1 MVLDV
6 KRGRPPSRDGLLPR
20 SRLIARLQ
28 QDPEV
33 PLLAVSAPAGYGKST
48 LLWEWLSEDP
58 RDCAW
63 VALEERHNDPK
74 QLLEEILQALE
85 DVQDDFTAPGVR
97 LALNALPADISGVVL
112 PRLLSALAI
121 AGRPAVIVL
130 DDAHT
135 LSAPAALRSVGMLAE
150 HLPPGFQLALASRTA
165 LSLHMGRLRAHRAV
179 LEFHTQDLAM
189 TLAEAGELLEI
200 AGLHL
205 STAQLDALMERTE
218 GWPAGLR
225 LAALSLREEPNV
237 GAALAQFSGGDR
249 VVAEYMREEF
259 LDQLPPEALDF
270 LIRTAVL
277 AELDGALCDAV
288 LQRSGSGRTLER
300 LAREANLPLIELDRD
315 GRRYRCHRL
324 LRDTLLSELRHG
336 EGTAE
341 AELHRR
347 ASAWYAAQGELDSA
361 IDHAVLARDPARA
374 GELLWESLPRYI
386 ARGRNPAVQHW
397 LDAFDSHELADSPSL
412 ALVAAH
418 SHLAAGEIR
427 LAEHWGLAAAGALA
441 GAPALQATLHT
452 PPPSSLSAGVAL
464 IEAAVARLGVAAMGS
479 DAARAYALE
488 PSASPWRSFCCLLLG
503 IAEHLRG
510 NHDQARAQ
518 LEEGIHRSAIE
529 APGVEAACL
538 AQLAT
543 LLLEGDDVQAGVAL
557 IDRALVQTEVH
568 GLEAYPTSA
577 FIFAAAAVA
586 HARAGR
592 VQEAQRHLRRATRLL
607 ALLND
612 FTPWYEAQTRIA
624 LARASLALAD
634 VRRTRTLLAEASQ
647 RARRVPDATLLR
659 VWLEEIWEQ
668 VDTAAAFALTGS
680 AALTMAEL
688 RILRFLPTHLSFR
701 EIGQRLHVS
710 TNTVKTQAHA
720 VYRKLDATSRSQA
733 VARAGEIGLLDA

>member
-33 PLLAVSAPAGYGKST
+33 PLLAVSAPAGYGKT
-48 LLWEWLSEDP
+48 ALLWEWLSEDP

-85 DVQDDFTAPGVR
+85 DAQDDFAASEIR
-97 LALNALPADISGVVL
+97 EALNAPHADLSGVAL
-112 PRLLSALAI
+112 ARLLSALAFC
-121 AGRPAVIVL
+121 ARPAVIVL

-135 LSAPAALRSVGMLAE
+135 LNAPAALRSVGVLAE

-189 TLAEAGELLEI
+189 TLAEAGELLEM
-200 AGLHL
+200 AGLRL
-205 STAQLDALMERTE
+205 TSVQLEALMERTE

-225 LAALSLREEPNV
+225 LAALSLREEPDA
-237 GAALAQFSGGDR
+237 GAALARFTGADR
-249 VVAEYMREEF
+249 VLAEYMREEF
-259 LDQLPPEALDF
+259 LDQLAPEALDF
-270 LIRTAVL
+270 LIRTAIL

-288 LQRSGSGRTLER
+288 LQCSGSGRTLEH
-300 LAREANLPLIELDRD
+300 LARKANLPLIELDRD
-315 GRRYRCHRL
+315 SRRYRCHRL

-336 EGTAE
+336 GGTAE
-341 AELHRR
+341 AELHQR
-347 ASAWYAAQGELDSA
+347 ASTWYAAQGELDSA
-361 IDHAVLARDPARA
+361 IDHAVLARDHPRA
-374 GELLWESLPRYI
+374 GELLWENLPRYI
-386 ARGRNPAVQHW
+386 ARGRNPAVQRW
-397 LDAFDSHELADSPSL
+397 LDTFDSSELAHSPSL

-427 LAEHWGLAAAGALA
+427 LAEHWGLTAAGALA
-441 GAPALQATLHT
+441 RASAVQTTSHAPLA
-452 PPPSSLSAGVAL
+452 SLPAGVAL
-464 IEAAVARLGVAAMGS
+464 IEAAVARLGVAAMGG

-488 PSASPWRSFCCLLLG
+488 LPASPWRSLCCLLLG
-503 IAEHLRG
+503 VAEHLRG
-510 NHDQARAQ
+510 NHPQARAQ

-543 LLLEGDDVQAGVAL
+543 LLLEEDDLQAAVAL
-557 IDRALVQTEVH
+557 IDRALIQTEVH
-568 GLEAYPTSA
+568 GLDAYPTSA
-577 FIFAAAAVA
+577 FTFAAAAAA

-607 ALLND
+607 AVLDD
-612 FTPWYEAQTRIA
+612 FTPWYEAQTRIV

-634 VRRTRTLLAEASQ
+634 VRQARTLLAEASQ

-733 VARAGEIGLLDA
+733 VARAEEIGLLDA